1 MSRLR
6 QRSVSFLDLRKLVAR
21 DRQQVFFSIWEW
33 GKTYHTKFKG
43 PSSHKL
49 GLYFFINPMNIN
61 IH

>member
-33 GKTYHTKFKG
+33 VKT
-43 PSSHKL
+43 
-49 GLYFFINPMNIN
+49 
-61 IH
+61 